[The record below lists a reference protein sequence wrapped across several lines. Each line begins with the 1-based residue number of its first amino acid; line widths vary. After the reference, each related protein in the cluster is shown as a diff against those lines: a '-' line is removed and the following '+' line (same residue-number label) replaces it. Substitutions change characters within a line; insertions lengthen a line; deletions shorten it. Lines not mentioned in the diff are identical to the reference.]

1 MASKALSRRLLA
13 PGVKSLRAHL
23 QSELTNLRQTPVLVI
38 SSEVGASSSTK
49 IKPVADSCQWV
60 KLTLAQQFSM
70 RTVPTTISS
79 AVPTRDS
86 LEQTLELMQR
96 TGAASVVSV
105 GSGAAMDLGKAVQTT
120 LDNNKKSDKET
131 PLILV
136 PTTFGGVLASG
147 ASHSLFLDNEEET
160 LVPFPQSHQAMEDTI
175 DDSNNTGR
183 ATIATLEPGKY
194 MEPMDA
200 TKFDELLY
208 AVAAILL
215 DASLRES
222 SHPSLPMLL
231 QNTTDLI
238 SHRKNNHEI
247 DAASLIPLLYQS
259 AGLLSYGLGDGFEEE
274 DNRSIT
280 IALASS
286 LIPTLF
292 PETHP
297 TSFLASLAP
306 GICHL
311 LHEQNS
317 DNAGALVGAL
327 QERFVVQP
335 PPSLVPVDES
345 LQGFSVPDM
354 ALSHIQANQAVWK
367 PADVSD
373 DVFVQVLQHCIK
385 Q

>member
-1 MASKALSRRLLA
+1 
-13 PGVKSLRAHL
+13 
-23 QSELTNLRQTPVLVI
+23 
-38 SSEVGASSSTK
+38 
-49 IKPVADSCQWV
+49 
-60 KLTLAQQFSM
+60 
-70 RTVPTTISS
+70 
-79 AVPTRDS
+79 
-86 LEQTLELMQR
+86 
-96 TGAASVVSV
+96 
-105 GSGAAMDLGKAVQTT
+105 
-120 LDNNKKSDKET
+120 
-131 PLILV
+131 
-136 PTTFGGVLASG
+136 
-147 ASHSLFLDNEEET
+147 
-160 LVPFPQSHQAMEDTI
+160 
-175 DDSNNTGR
+175 
-183 ATIATLEPGKY
+183 

-222 SHPSLPMLL
+222 SHPSLPVLL

-238 SHRKNNHEI
+238 SHRKNNHEM
-247 DAASLIPLLYQS
+247 DTASLIPLLYQS

-311 LHEQNS
+311 LNEQNS
-317 DNAGALVGAL
+317 DSVGALVGAL